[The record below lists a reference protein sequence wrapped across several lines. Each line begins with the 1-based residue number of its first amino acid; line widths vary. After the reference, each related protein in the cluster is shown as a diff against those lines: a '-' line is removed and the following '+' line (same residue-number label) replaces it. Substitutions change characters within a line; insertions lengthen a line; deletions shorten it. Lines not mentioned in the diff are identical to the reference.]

1 MIYKG
6 KTVVLKDGR
15 VAVLRS
21 PKDEDAEGLLKF
33 LQICAVETEFIL
45 RNADECGLTLETE
58 KQFIL
63 NAVSSPEIMMITAF
77 IDGEVVGNCQFSF
90 KNLEKVK
97 HRAGIAIGTLKKC
110 WGSGL
115 GAELMT
121 ALCEEAKN
129 CGIEQME
136 LEYIDGNIRAEKFYK
151 KMGFTEFARRPDAVR
166 IGGVS
171 HSDVWMLRRL

>member
-1 MIYKG
+1 MQIFYG
-6 KTVVLKDGR
+6 NTLSGFRFFSVHRPGY
-15 VAVLRS
+15 RS
-21 PKDEDAEGLLKF
+21 F
-33 LQICAVETEFIL
+33 RSEFNI
-45 RNADECGLTLETE
+45 R
-58 KQFIL
+58 
-63 NAVSSPEIMMITAF
+63 
-77 IDGEVVGNCQFSF
+77 
-90 KNLEKVK
+90 NLEKVK

-151 KMGFTEFARRPDAVR
+151 KMGFKYYFFRFFYLAHKLIYKV
-166 IGGVS
+166 INK
-171 HSDVWMLRRL
+171 